1 MLLCIENTFACK
13 THTTRASCKTTCT
26 THPHTIIT
34 TPHHPT
40 PPPPTPTQDHLLN
53 DEELKSFQLR
63 CFNAPL
69 APEELTA
76 VKQVVADK
84 VPQGITPDGSLTF
97 HGFLFLHALFIER
110 GRTETPWAVLR
121 TYGYDNY
128 LKLSDEVLD
137 AVSFRRAID
146 QVRGVGVCRCVWVC
160 GWVCRC
166 VGVGRGGVRGGW
178 VLYCVVGAQ
187 VLVHVVLLCWL
198 HKCW

>member
-1 MLLCIENTFACK
+1 MG
-13 THTTRASCKTTCT
+13 SVY
-26 THPHTIIT
+26 
-34 TPHHPT
+34 
-40 PPPPTPTQDHLLN
+40 TQDHLLN
-53 DEELKSFQLR
+53 DEELKAFQLR

-84 VPQGITPDGSLTF
+84 VPQGITADGSLTF

-137 AVSFRRAID
+137 AVNFRRGND
-146 QVRGVGVCRCVWVC
+146 QVRG
-160 GWVCRC
+160 
-166 VGVGRGGVRGGW
+166 GRGDGGGGGGGGGGNA
-178 VLYCVVGAQ
+178 VVCHAYAHQ
-187 VLVHVVLLCWL
+187 QACPSNTL
-198 HKCW
+198 HTHYKHYTHTPRTLHTATYTTTHTTHTLHTHYTPLHTLHTQNTPR